1 MKEFMQKMT
10 KSTEE
15 ILEIM
20 KEMNNMISGLMEN
33 QKIQQKNLNLFYTLR
48 SKSYEE
54 KKLPDSELDKL
65 INS

>member
-1 MKEFMQKMT
+1 MVT

-15 ILEIM
+15 LLEIM

-33 QKIQQKNLNLFYTLR
+33 QKLQQKNLNLLHAQIKILR
-48 SKSYEE
+48 GE
-54 KKLPDSELDKL
+54 KIPDSELDKL